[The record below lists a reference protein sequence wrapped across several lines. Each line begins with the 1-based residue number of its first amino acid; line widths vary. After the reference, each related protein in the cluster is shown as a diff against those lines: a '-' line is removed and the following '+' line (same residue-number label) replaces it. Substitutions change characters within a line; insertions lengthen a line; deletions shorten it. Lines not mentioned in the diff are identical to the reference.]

1 LPLSGCVSPGE
12 WLALIQNRNNLPWA
26 SQSSRNLQGSIGSSM
41 SLINDLLGALFI
53 SSYFVLG
60 SLIYY
65 YVIKSDEE

>member
-1 LPLSGCVSPGE
+1 LPLSECASPGE
-12 WLALIQNRNNLPWA
+12 WLALIQNRNNLPLA
-26 SQSSRNLQGSIGSSM
+26 SQSSRNLQGGNSM